1 MRGGTGGGAGPGAG
15 RVRVRVGCGPVFA
28 GRAGDVVPAASMAER
43 RSAAIVG
50 VLPAPRTLGVRARK
64 KSDPA
69 YVFSG
74 TE

>member
-1 MRGGTGGGAGPGAG
+1 MRGGTGGWAGPGAG
-15 RVRVRVGCGPVFA
+15 RVRVGCGLVFA